1 MFINCSRVR
10 PGAAAAKAE
19 IAKAAR
25 TLKTPKAKSRS
36 EVPGESGSKKS
47 VAFRRQARLSFSGA
61 TDGEGAPEDG
71 KPSKG
76 KSTAVKAKAKRK
88 SSTEM
93 PLDGDASGKVG
104 AVTPPESTGTG
115 VDAKKPQVPPE
126 SVGKTPEVPPET
138 PEVPPETPEV
148 PPESVGKT
156 PEVPPESVGKTPEV
170 SPADAGTGRCT
181 KTEPAR
187 AQMKLENQRPTTFE
201 AIQQALSRQHS
212 FQGQERKSQ
221 DRNGAGGSSE
231 KDAGDEQE
239 ADVSSEEPTREQV
252 ITVEQKK
259 AAHARYMRFSR
270 SLKSHSHASA
280 VWCMERSKI
289 ARL

>member
-1 MFINCSRVR
+1 M
-10 PGAAAAKAE
+10 
-19 IAKAAR
+19 
-25 TLKTPKAKSRS
+25 RS
-36 EVPGESGSKKS
+36 
-47 VAFRRQARLSFSGA
+47 
-61 TDGEGAPEDG
+61 
-71 KPSKG
+71 
-76 KSTAVKAKAKRK
+76 
-88 SSTEM
+88 
-93 PLDGDASGKVG
+93 
-104 AVTPPESTGTG
+104 
-115 VDAKKPQVPPE
+115 
-126 SVGKTPEVPPET
+126 
-138 PEVPPETPEV
+138 
-148 PPESVGKT
+148 
-156 PEVPPESVGKTPEV
+156 
-170 SPADAGTGRCT
+170 
-181 KTEPAR
+181 
-187 AQMKLENQRPTTFE
+187 TTFE